1 MASKEG
7 QSMAP
12 QAFLPD
18 LFGKRHYQ
26 WVVITV
32 AGLQELVSLGD
43 LFKSDMGP
51 PLNVSLS
58 VPAKDL
64 DC

>member
-1 MASKEG
+1 MASKEEG

-12 QAFLPD
+12 QAYLPD
-18 LFGKRHYQ
+18 LFGKQHYQ

-32 AGLQELVSLGD
+32 ALLQELVSSGD

-58 VPAKDL
+58 VPAFRP
-64 DC
+64 